1 MDAKKL
7 IVITGPAGS
16 GKTSLR
22 DYVID
27 KYHAAK
33 VITHTTRAPRD
44 GEQNGIDYYFENNE
58 SFNQLHLLE
67 HVKYSHAKYGSSME
81 GINEAWTKNDLAII
95 VLDTLGAATYKE
107 KLGDQAI
114 VLFVQVNDPV
124 ILRERMIK
132 RGDDIERVNQRIS
145 SNEYK
150 RDIEIPD
157 NLKDVATIIENNDW
171 QKAQNQVDELI
182 KTI

>member
-1 MDAKKL
+1 
-7 IVITGPAGS
+7 
-16 GKTSLR
+16 
-22 DYVID
+22 
-27 KYHAAK
+27 
-33 VITHTTRAPRD
+33 
-44 GEQNGIDYYFENNE
+44 
-58 SFNQLHLLE
+58 
-67 HVKYSHAKYGSSME
+67 ME
-81 GINEAWTKNDLAII
+81 GINEAWAKNDLAII
-95 VLDTLGAATYKE
+95 VLDTLGAATYKK

-114 VLFVQVNDPV
+114 VWFVQVNDPV

-132 RGDDIERVNQRIS
+132 RGDDIERVNQRIC

>member
-33 VITHTTRAPRD
+33 VITHTTRLPRD
-44 GEQNGIDYYFENNE
+44 GEKNGIDYYFENDK
-58 SFNQLHLLE
+58 SFNELHLLE
-67 HVKYSHAKYGSSME
+67 HVEYSHAEYGSSME
-81 GINEAWTKNDLAII
+81 GINGAWSKNDLAII

-107 KLGDQAI
+107 KLGDKAI
-114 VLFVQVNDPV
+114 VWFVQVNDPI

-132 RGDDIERVNQRIS
+132 RGDDIKRVNQRIC

-157 NLKDVATIIENNDW
+157 NLKNVATIIENNDW
-171 QKAQNQVDELI
+171 KKAQNKVDELI
-182 KTI
+182 KII

>member
-33 VITHTTRAPRD
+33 VITHTTRAPRY

-67 HVKYSHAKYGSSME
+67 HVEYSNAKYGSSME
-81 GINEAWTKNDLAII
+81 GINEAWSKNDLAII
-95 VLDTLGAATYKE
+95 VLDTLGASTYKE
-107 KLGDQAI
+107 KLGNQAI
-114 VLFVQVNDPV
+114 ICLSKSTTRLSYVNEWLNAV
-124 ILRERMIK
+124 MTLN
-132 RGDDIERVNQRIS
+132 V
-145 SNEYK
+145 
-150 RDIEIPD
+150 
-157 NLKDVATIIENNDW
+157 
-171 QKAQNQVDELI
+171 LI
-182 KTI
+182 KELAAMNTNAISKSQIIWKMSQQ